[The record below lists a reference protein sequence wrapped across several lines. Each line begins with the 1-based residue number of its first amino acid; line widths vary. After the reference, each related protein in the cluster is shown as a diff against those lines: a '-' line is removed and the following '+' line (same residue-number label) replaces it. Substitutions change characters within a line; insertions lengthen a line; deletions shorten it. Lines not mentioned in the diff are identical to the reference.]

1 MRLITFFTVTSLW
14 TIVQM
19 CTPVHAQTA
28 TWSLDPD
35 HTRVHW
41 EVSHFGTST
50 HRGRF
55 DDVRGRI
62 DWDRTANQAE
72 VSIVIGTASVN
83 TGGAALDGVLR
94 SSKFLSSDSSPDAY
108 FVAKQWRVG
117 ADGLPEMRGEFTLR
131 GLSQPLSLKATSF
144 GCHPRPQDGREAC
157 GGDFEGVLSRS
168 DFGITFGLPFI
179 GDRVKLLVQVEAVKT
194 SP

>member
-1 MRLITFFTVTSLW
+1 MRLITFCSSISLC

-19 CTPVHAQTA
+19 CTPVQAQTA
-28 TWSLDPD
+28 TWAIDPD
-35 HTRVHW
+35 HTHVHW

-72 VSIVIGTASVN
+72 VSIVVGTASVN
-83 TGGAALDGVLR
+83 TGGAVLDGVLR
-94 SSKFLSSDSSPDAY
+94 SSKFLSSDGSPDAY
-108 FVAKQWRVG
+108 FVARQWRVG

-131 GLSQPLSLKATSF
+131 GISQPLSLKATLF
-144 GCHPRPQDGREAC
+144 GCRQQDSREVC
-157 GGDFEGVLSRS
+157 GGDFEGELSRS
-168 DFGITFGLPFI
+168 EFGITFGLPFI
-179 GDRVKLLVQVEAVKT
+179 GDRVRLLVQVEAVRQA
-194 SP
+194 P